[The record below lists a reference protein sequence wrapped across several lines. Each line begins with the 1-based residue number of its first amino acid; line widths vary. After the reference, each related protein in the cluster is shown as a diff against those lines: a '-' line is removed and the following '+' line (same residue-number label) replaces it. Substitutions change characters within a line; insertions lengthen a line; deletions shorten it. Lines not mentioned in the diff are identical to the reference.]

1 MYNMNVA
8 EENERPR
15 FLDMIPVKKY
25 KHFTLFYKP
34 SRNGDG
40 YHECFLNQDIERYKI
55 RKVWEG

>member
-25 KHFTLFYKP
+25 KRFTLYYKHLP
-34 SRNGDG
+34 NGNG
-40 YHECFLNQDIERYKI
+40 YYECFNNQEIAKYKSG
-55 RKVWEG
+55 KNL